1 MNYKI
6 CLRHMRENEYIIEDG
21 ELSRVIPRK
30 GNNANNIMD
39 VNYNIFESDEYP
51 LSLNEKELFLDVLRI
66 LHNNGITV
74 KYMNQPCISTKQG
87 IIGSLTLRIPYTT
100 TSQEIY
106 KLILKE
112 PKFINDCKIYIYK
125 IMKVKVKDEFFYY
138 MRIGEN

>member
-1 MNYKI
+1 MEYKI
-6 CLRHMRENEYIIEDG
+6 FDG
-21 ELSRVIPRK
+21 
-30 GNNANNIMD
+30 G
-39 VNYNIFESDEYP
+39 EYP
-51 LSLNEKELFLDVLRI
+51 LSQNEKELFLNVLEI

-74 KYMNQPCISTKQG
+74 KYMDQPCISTKQG
-87 IIGSLTLRIPYTT
+87 IMGSLTLRTPYTT

-125 IMKVKVKDEFFYY
+125 IMKVKVKDEFFYH